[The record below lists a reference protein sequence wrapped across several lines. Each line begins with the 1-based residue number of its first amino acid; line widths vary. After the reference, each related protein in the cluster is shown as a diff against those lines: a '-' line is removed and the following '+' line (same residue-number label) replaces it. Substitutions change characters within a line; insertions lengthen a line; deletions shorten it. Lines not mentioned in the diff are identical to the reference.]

1 MIHHLSF
8 PHGSSVNNF
17 IPEEFSTLK
26 YATVDDAIKMIKTL
40 GVGCVLAKT
49 DVRSAF
55 RIVPVH
61 PSDYHL
67 LGFHWQNEWYH
78 ENLSVSPW
86 VVQVLA
92 KYLNYL
98 VQGLNGLHEIN

>member
-8 PHGSSVNNF
+8 PHGSSVNGF
-17 IPEEFSTLK
+17 ILEEFSTVE
-26 YATVDDAIKMIKTL
+26 YTTVDDAIKMIKTL

-55 RIVPVH
+55 RIVPIH

-67 LGFHWQNEWYH
+67 LGFHWQNKWYY
-78 ENLSVSPW
+78 EKCLPMGCSSSCN
-86 VVQVLA
+86 
-92 KYLNYL
+92 YLNYL